1 MLALVTG
8 ASSGIGKDI
17 ARELSKKGYD
27 LVVVARNKDK
37 LEEIKEEL
45 SNIKVT
51 IIPCDLSKE
60 ENCYTLYEKVKDFD
74 IDLLVNNAGF
84 GVYGNFVETDLEKEL
99 EMIKV
104 NDIAYHILTK
114 LFLKDFV
121 KKNRGQILNVCS
133 SAAFYTGPRMAT
145 YYATKNYIYCLTASI
160 YEELRKMKSKVSI
173 SALCPGPVDTNF
185 NNVANVKF
193 ADKPLSSEYV
203 AKVAVKGLE
212 NKKMLIIPG
221 FGMKFNKF
229 FSRFMSEKTIL
240 KVAYYAQMRKTKK

>member
-17 ARELSKKGYD
+17 SRELSKKGYD

-37 LEEIKEEL
+37 LEELKKEL
-45 SNIKVT
+45 SNTKVT

-60 ENCYTLYEKVKDFD
+60 ENCYKLYEEVKDLD

-84 GVYGNFVETDLEKEL
+84 GVYGNFIETDLEKEL
-99 EMIKV
+99 EMIRV

-121 KKNRGQILNVCS
+121 KKDKGQILNVCS

-212 NKKMLIIPG
+212 KKKMLIIPG
-221 FGMKFNKF
+221 FSMKFNKF

-240 KVAYYAQMRKTKK
+240 KVAYYAQMRKNK